1 MVTNQAKLK
10 TRLSVDARQ
19 CLLDGARCPTF
30 PLPGEAEFPGPPAM
44 PGGLLRLELCLS
56 AFVIDLQEITNII
69 KSDVGLTVQLLR
81 LAAREIAASPVGVL
95 SISQIVVH
103 AGVGNLASLA
113 AHTHI
118 LPDYLRN
125 GARLSV
131 CERFWMRCRLAALVA
146 ESLAPQCSG
155 VDPEEAY
162 LAGLLYHVGS
172 LPRLLG
178 WASPGADRADFRRI
192 GHRMAQAWELPRVLV
207 DVIGNNRE
215 ACCTGESRDL
225 LEIAKT
231 AAAAVSRLEL
241 LAARELADQVRVRCG
256 WSESAAI
263 RDSNAEPF

>member
-1 MVTNQAKLK
+1 MVANPAKLK
-10 TRLSVDARQ
+10 TRLSVDTRQ
-19 CLLDGARCPTF
+19 FLVDGARGPTF
-30 PLPGEAEFPGPPAM
+30 PLPGEAEFPGPPAL

-56 AFVIDLQEITNII
+56 AFVIDLQEITNIV

-103 AGVGNLASLA
+103 AGVGSLAALA

-118 LPDYLRN
+118 PPDYLRN
-125 GARLSV
+125 GARLRA

-146 ESLAPQCSG
+146 EGLASHSSG

-178 WASPGADRADFRRI
+178 WGSAGSDRGDFRHL
-192 GHRMAQAWELPRVLV
+192 GHRMAQAWQLPHVLV
-207 DVIGNNRE
+207 DVIGNDRQ
-215 ACCTGESRDL
+215 ACCTWKSRDL

-231 AAAAVSRLEL
+231 ASAAISRLE
-241 LAARELADQVRVRCG
+241 
-256 WSESAAI
+256 
-263 RDSNAEPF
+263 